1 PPLAADNPSMD
12 IAVNLVETYL
22 RLNGYLTLSEF
33 EVQARRV
40 DGAFESITDIDI
52 MALRF
57 PGMIYA
63 GDPHDE
69 PDTRLLLLDDPELRL
84 EPEQIDV
91 VIGEVKQS
99 EADFNPGIRDHK
111 VLHQMLRRIEW
122 LFAGELTS
130 IVDEL
135 ASSNLCVAPA
145 RGGGEIRVRLVAF
158 GRAPRCDL
166 HTMTHAHMVQT
177 LMRFFSGTDLAFRPV
192 QFRDPAPAMLSLLL
206 KSGFEVTPRG
216 LDAPPEA

>member
-1 PPLAADNPSMD
+1 MD

-40 DGAFESITDIDI
+40 DGTFESVTDIDI

-57 PGMIYA
+57 PGDIYA
-63 GDPHDE
+63 GDPHTE
-69 PDTRLLLLDDPELRL
+69 PDTRLLLLQDPELRL
-84 EPEQIDV
+84 EDGQIDV
-91 VIGEVKQS
+91 IIGEVKQS
-99 EADFNPGIRDHK
+99 DAEFNPGIRDHK
-111 VLHQMLRRIEW
+111 VLHQMLHRIEW
-122 LFAGELTS
+122 LFTGDLLT

-135 ASSNLCVAPA
+135 ASSNLCVSEA

-158 GRAPRCDL
+158 GRAPHSGL

-177 LMRFFSGTDLAFRPV
+177 LLRFFSGTDLAFRPV

-206 KSGFEVTPRG
+206 KSGFEVTPKG
-216 LDAPPEA
+216 LEAPPED